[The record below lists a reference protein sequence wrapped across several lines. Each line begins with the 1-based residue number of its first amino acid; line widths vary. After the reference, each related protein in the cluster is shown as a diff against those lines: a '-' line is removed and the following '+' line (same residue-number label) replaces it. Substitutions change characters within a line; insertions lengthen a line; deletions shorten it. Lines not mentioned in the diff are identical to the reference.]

1 VTAGGFE
8 NGPTGYPPPTYGHPD
23 YDAPDVVDDFDDRDF
38 TAEHVGLIVPPV
50 EVDASRH
57 LKRLVAGWGMLS
69 DLSFSDLLLYVP
81 LPGHDEGRNRFLVVN
96 QVRPNTGQTLF
107 LDDVV
112 GRTMDSTQR
121 PVVAQAA
128 ASGEISETVIESV
141 WLGERIRVTAI
152 PVRFRDR
159 VVAVVARESALSMTR
174 QRGVLERVYLEVF
187 DRLARM
193 VAAGEFP
200 FDEEEVLATG
210 GPRVGDG
217 VILLDDQGR
226 VAFTSPNAISALRRL
241 GVSGRIQGENLTDL
255 GAESAATYRAFFTA
269 HPAAEEV
276 ERDDACIVLRCI
288 PLLDS
293 AGGGAPA
300 RVDGAVV
307 LLRDISELR
316 SRDRML
322 VSKDATIKEIHHRV
336 KNNLQTISSL
346 LRLQGR
352 RLTEPTAKAAIEES
366 VRRIRSIALV
376 HETLSREDGDDVDF
390 GEVVRP
396 LVRMVEEGLTSP
408 DRPVH
413 FTISGD
419 AGKLPSPAATSLAV
433 VLTELLQ
440 NVVDHAYPPGTLPR
454 DATGVEAQ
462 AQVGIELTQGAGL
475 LRVAVI
481 DDGVGI
487 SGDFDP
493 ATTTSLGLSIVRGLV
508 AELGGTI
515 TFAPDDPAAATGE
528 LRTATGAVRRPGTRV
543 SLTVPVVRAPD
554 AKRPP
559 HGGGRSVG
567 L

>member
-1 VTAGGFE
+1 VTDPDPFE
-8 NGPTGYPPPTYGHPD
+8 QRYGLSSYTAPD
-23 YDAPDVVDDFDDRDF
+23 YDAPDVEDLDDDQDF
-38 TAEHVGLIVPPV
+38 TAEHVGLVVPPV
-50 EVDASRH
+50 EAEASRH

-81 LPGHDEGRNRFLVVN
+81 LPASVGDAPRFLVVN

-112 GRTMDSTQR
+112 GRAMDASQR
-121 PVVAQAA
+121 PVVAEAHE
-128 ASGEISETVIESV
+128 SGEIVETVVESV

-152 PVRFRDR
+152 PVRFRDQ
-159 VVAVVARESALSMTR
+159 VVAVLARESAMSMTR

-187 DRLARM
+187 DRVARM
-193 VAAGEFP
+193 VADGTFP
-200 FDEEEVLATG
+200 YDEEEVLATG

-241 GVSGRIQGENLTDL
+241 GVSGRIQGESLSDL
-255 GAESAATYRAFFTA
+255 GAESAATYRAFFSA

-276 ERDDACIVLRCI
+276 ERDDVCIVLRCI
-288 PLLDS
+288 PLLDR
-293 AGGGAPA
+293 G

-352 RLTEPTAKAAIEES
+352 RLTEPSAKVAIEES

-376 HETLSREDGDDVDF
+376 HETLSREAGDDVHF
-390 GEVVRP
+390 GEVVGP

-408 DRPVH
+408 DRPVR
-413 FTISGD
+413 FTVTGD

-440 NVVDHAYPPGTLPR
+440 NVVDHAYPPGTLAPGES
-454 DATGVEAQ
+454 AL
-462 AQVGIELTQGAGL
+462 VGIELRQGAGQL
-475 LRVAVI
+475 HIAVV

-487 SGDFDP
+487 PEGFDP
-493 ATTTSLGLSIVRGLV
+493 SSTSSLGLSIVGGLV
-508 AELGGTI
+508 AELDGTI
-515 TFAPDDPAAATGE
+515 SFRPADARDRAVPADPS
-528 LRTATGAVRRPGTRV
+528 RPGTRV
-543 SLTVPVVRAPD
+543 ELSVPVVRAPEPD
-554 AKRPP
+554 ATRPP
-559 HGGGRSVG
+559 GAGGRVVG

>member
-1 VTAGGFE
+1 MNGFE
-8 NGPTGYPPPTYGHPD
+8 NGPTGYPEPDYGHPD

-50 EVDASRH
+50 EIDASRH
-57 LKRLVAGWGMLS
+57 LKRLVAGWGMLA

-81 LPGHDEGRNRFLVVN
+81 LPGNGEGRTRFLVVN

-112 GRTMDSTQR
+112 GRMMDSTQR

-152 PVRFRDR
+152 PVLFRDK
-159 VVAVVARESALSMTR
+159 VVAVLARESALSMTR

-193 VAAGEFP
+193 VASGEFP

-226 VAFTSPNAISALRRL
+226 VAFTSPNAISALRRI

-276 ERDDACIVLRCI
+276 ERDDICVVLRCI

-293 AGGGAPA
+293 G

-316 SRDRML
+316 SRDRLL

-390 GEVVRP
+390 GEIVRP

-408 DRPVH
+408 DRPLH
-413 FTISGD
+413 FEIRGD
-419 AGKLPSPAATSLAV
+419 AGSLPSPAATSLAV

-440 NVVDHAYPPGTLPR
+440 NVVDHAYPAGTLQSDER
-454 DATGVEAQ
+454 AR
-462 AQVGIELTQGAGL
+462 VGIELTQGAGL
-475 LRVAVI
+475 LRVAVV
-481 DDGVGI
+481 DDGVGVPD
-487 SGDFDP
+487 GFDP
-493 ATTTSLGLSIVRGLV
+493 AATTSLGLAIVRGLI
-508 AELGGTI
+508 AELEGTI
-515 TFAPDDPAAATGE
+515 SFAAADPEAVGVPQ
-528 LRTATGAVRRPGTRV
+528 RTATGMLRRPGTRV

>member
-1 VTAGGFE
+1 MSVYQGDDE
-8 NGPTGYPPPTYGHPD
+8 PRYGMSSYTQPD
-23 YDAPDVVDDFDDRDF
+23 YDAPDVEEVDDDQDF
-38 TAEHVGLIVPPV
+38 TAEHVGLVVPPV
-50 EVDASRH
+50 EAEASRH
-57 LKRLVAGWGMLS
+57 LKRLVAGWGTLS

-81 LPGHDEGRNRFLVVN
+81 LPAHDEGRNRFLVVN

-112 GRTMDSTQR
+112 GRTMDASQR

-128 ASGEISETVIESV
+128 ASGEIVETVVESM

-152 PVRFRDR
+152 PVRFGNRI
-159 VVAVVARESALSMTR
+159 VAVLARESATSMTR

-255 GAESAATYRAFFTA
+255 GVESAATYRAFFTA
-269 HPAAEEV
+269 HPVVEEV
-276 ERDDACIVLRCI
+276 ERDDVTIVLRII
-288 PLLDS
+288 PLIDQ
-293 AGGGAPA
+293 G

-307 LLRDISELR
+307 LLRDVSELR
-316 SRDRML
+316 SRDRLL

-352 RLTEPTAKAAIEES
+352 RLTEPSAKAAIEES

-376 HETLSREDGDDVDF
+376 HETLSREDGDEVDF
-390 GEVVRP
+390 GEIVRP

-408 DRPVH
+408 DRPLH
-413 FTISGD
+413 FAITGD

-440 NVVDHAYPPGTLPR
+440 NVVDHAYPSGTLAAGE
-454 DATGVEAQ
+454 DAH
-462 AQVGIELTQGAGL
+462 VGIELRQSAGTL
-475 LRVAVI
+475 HVSVVADAVNNPA
-481 DDGVGI
+481 
-487 SGDFDP
+487 DFDP
-493 ATTTSLGLSIVRGLV
+493 EQSTSLGLSIVRGLV
-508 AELGGTI
+508 AELDGTI
-515 TFAPDDPAAATGE
+515 DFGPAGTQRSAG
-528 LRTATGAVRRPGTRV
+528 GRPGSRV
-543 SLTVPVVRAPD
+543 SLSVPVVRAPEPD
-554 AKRPP
+554 ATRPP
-559 HGGGRSVG
+559 GAGGRSVG

>member
-1 VTAGGFE
+1 MSTTADE
-8 NGPTGYPPPTYGHPD
+8 EPRYGMSSYTQPD
-23 YDAPDVVDDFDDRDF
+23 YDAPDIEDLDDDQDF
-38 TAEHVGLIVPPV
+38 TAEHVGMVVPPV
-50 EVDASRH
+50 EAEASRH

-81 LPGHDEGRNRFLVVN
+81 LPAHDEGRNRYLVVN

-112 GRTMDSTQR
+112 GRTMDATQR
-121 PVVAQAA
+121 PVIAQAA
-128 ASGEISETVIESV
+128 ASGEIVETVVESM

-152 PVRFRDR
+152 PVRFHER
-159 VVAVVARESALSMTR
+159 VVAVLARESALSMTR

-193 VAAGEFP
+193 VASGEFP
-200 FDEEEVLATG
+200 YDEEEVLATG

-269 HPAAEEV
+269 HPVVEEV
-276 ERDDACIVLRCI
+276 ERDESTIVLRCI

-293 AGGGAPA
+293 G

-307 LLRDISELR
+307 LLRDVSELR
-316 SRDRML
+316 SRDRLL

-346 LRLQGR
+346 LRLHGR
-352 RLTEPTAKAAIEES
+352 RLTEPSAKAAIEES

-376 HETLSREDGDDVDF
+376 HETLSREAGDEVDF

-408 DRPVH
+408 DQPVV
-413 FTISGD
+413 FVITGD
-419 AGKLPSPAATSLAV
+419 TGKLPSPTATSLAV

-440 NVVDHAYPPGTLPR
+440 NVVDHAYPPGTL
-454 DATGVEAQ
+454 DAQSAARVRIDLRRG
-462 AQVGIELTQGAGL
+462 VGILHI
-475 LRVAVI
+475 AVV
-481 DDGVGI
+481 DDGVGV
-487 SGDFDP
+487 GEGFDP
-493 ATTTSLGLSIVRGLV
+493 GHSTSLGMSIVQGLV

-515 TFAPDDPAAATGE
+515 EFGPAQRG
-528 LRTATGAVRRPGTRV
+528 GSSPVAVHRPGTRV
-543 SLTVPVVRAPD
+543 DLSIPVVRAPEPD
-554 AKRPP
+554 ATRPP
-559 HGGGRSVG
+559 GTGGRSVG

>member
-1 VTAGGFE
+1 MSTPGDHEPRFGMSSY
-8 NGPTGYPPPTYGHPD
+8 TRPD
-23 YDAPDVVDDFDDRDF
+23 YDAPDLDDLDDDQDF

-50 EVDASRH
+50 DADASRH

-81 LPGHDEGRNRFLVVN
+81 MPTYGDGPRRFLVVN

-112 GRTMDSTQR
+112 GRSMDSTQR
-121 PVVAQAA
+121 PVIAQAA
-128 ASGEISETVIESV
+128 AAGQIVETVVESA
-141 WLGERIRVTAI
+141 WLGEHIRVTAI
-152 PVRFRDR
+152 PVLYRGSA
-159 VVAVVARESALSMTR
+159 VAVLARESAMSMTR

-187 DRLARM
+187 DRLAHM
-193 VAAGEFP
+193 VATGDFP
-200 FDEEEVLATG
+200 YDDEEVLAEG

-217 VILLDDQGR
+217 VILLDDQGH
-226 VAFTSPNAISALRRL
+226 VEFTSPNAISALRRL
-241 GVSGRIQGENLTDL
+241 GVSGNIVGESLSDL

-269 HPAAEEV
+269 HPVVEEV
-276 ERDDACIVLRCI
+276 ERDDVSIVLRCI
-288 PLLDS
+288 PLLHE
-293 AGGGAPA
+293 G

-307 LLRDISELR
+307 LLRDVSELR
-316 SRDRML
+316 SRDRLL

-352 RLTEPTAKAAIEES
+352 RLTEPSAKAAIEES

-376 HETLSREDGDDVDF
+376 HETLSREDGDEVDL
-390 GEVVRP
+390 GEIVRP

-408 DRPVH
+408 EQPAH
-413 FTISGD
+413 FVITGN

-440 NVVDHAYPPGTLPR
+440 NVVDHAYPSGTLAE
-454 DATGVEAQ
+454 DETAEVGVE
-462 AQVGIELTQGAGL
+462 LSSAGGQL
-475 LRVAVI
+475 HIAVL

-487 SGDFDP
+487 SAGSDP
-493 ATTTSLGLSIVRGLV
+493 EHTTSLGLSIVGGLV
-508 AELGGTI
+508 AELDGTI
-515 TFAPDDPAAATGE
+515 TFAPAVAAPSPGQ
-528 LRTATGAVRRPGTRV
+528 RPGTRV
-543 SLTVPVVRAPD
+543 ELTIPIVRGPEPD
-554 AKRPP
+554 ATRPP
-559 HGGGRSVG
+559 GAGGRSVG